1 MRIVAIVEVV
11 AIVVVIDVNV
21 VGGIPVIGPVF
32 RPWIDQQERIPAI
45 LKARISQIHFRTA
58 AEAEGMAG
66 AEIQAKGVL
75 RNVVT
80 AVATAL
86 RPATMVGRPV
96 LSPILLKAVVPLPST
111 LL

>member
-1 MRIVAIVEVV
+1 
-11 AIVVVIDVNV
+11 
-21 VGGIPVIGPVF
+21 
-32 RPWIDQQERIPAI
+32 
-45 LKARISQIHFRTA
+45 
-58 AEAEGMAG
+58 MAG

-80 AVATAL
+80 AVASAL